1 MAPRGEGE
9 QSPYWKRMELVMK
22 VYMGQMNATEAAR
35 ELGISRAHYY
45 KLEEEMLRA
54 ALGAV
59 TPQKTGPK
67 TPQSDPEKEAM
78 TEKLKETEREKELLQ
93 IKVKHLEELQRD
105 MITRGIGVLREK
117 KRHRASAARRHGA
130 KVHGPVQAGG
140 AVEGGGAAPAG
151 RDDQGTLPGTGAQP
165 GESVPMEGPRRG
177 EHEARPETTGR

>member
-1 MAPRGEGE
+1 MAPRREGE
-9 QSPYWKRMELVMK
+9 QSPYWKRMEVVMK
-22 VYMGQMNATEAAR
+22 VYMGQMNATDAAQ

-78 TEKLKETEREKELLQ
+78 TQKLKETQRERELLQ

-105 MITRGIGVLREK
+105 MVTRGIGVLREK
-117 KRHRASAARRHGA
+117 KRHRSSAARRHRT

-140 AVEGGGAAPAG
+140 AVEGGRAAPAR

-165 GESVPMEGPRRG
+165 GESVSMESPGRG
-177 EHEARPETTGR
+177 EHEAGPETTGR